1 MKPYKKRKAMQ
12 KNIILLGGS
21 NSVLRNG
28 LQKGIQD
35 SIADK
40 SEFKFYN
47 LGLGVCD
54 VIQNFYELKRKRNKK
69 IFENAALIIT
79 ESNVNDVY
87 DIYESHEKLPLDI
100 FYRNLSWYYKEL
112 YFLNK
117 KIVSLLLPNEFE
129 NYRLINNMHRKLCEK
144 YGFNCIDMQEYY
156 ENYALQEFSKTIDW
170 GHQLSS
176 IMQRVGKNIIDSIE
190 IFQMPKKLAITNDNP
205 KFFECTPKDMIV
217 KKGKIKEDYLVN
229 SMYGEQIYR
238 LDSNTILAFPKKL
251 EDCCLI
257 GLHTWNNTRE
267 WKEDFKAPES
277 WEECG
282 LAYTSLELC
291 NNTCTNNAY
300 NGGGGNIVKETNMLN
315 CMIEIQNPFYIR
327 KNTICRLGDNKDYS
341 KEYYHNA
348 MSWREDSHQ
357 ISFCDIIAFFCA
369 TKEGNYHTE
378 TLDYEALSKENIKIS
393 TQYNYNHI
401 LPPIEKY
408 KRLIDEVLSH
418 RDIIIEYLIK
428 TGAKELESS
437 IHPTKETYKHT
448 QNTYF
453 NRLLHKV
460 KHRATMPYI
469 KHKLRKMF
477 RV

>member
-1 MKPYKKRKAMQ
+1 MQ

-21 NSVLRNG
+21 NSVMGDG

-35 SIADK
+35 SLINKD
-40 SEFKFYN
+40 EFKFYN
-47 LGLGVCD
+47 FGLGACD

-87 DIYESHEKLPLDI
+87 NVFETHEKVPLDI
-100 FYRNLSWYYKEL
+100 FYRNLSWHYKEL

-117 KIVSLLLPNEFE
+117 KVVSLLLPNEFE
-129 NYRLINNMHRKLCEK
+129 NYRLINNMHRKLCEE

-156 ENYALQEFSKTIDW
+156 EDHALQEFGKRIDW
-170 GHQLSS
+170 AHQLES

-190 IFQMPKKLAITNDNP
+190 IFQMPKKLTIINDNP

-217 KKGKIKEDYLVN
+217 KRGKIKEDYLVN

-238 LDSNTILAFPKKL
+238 LDSNTILAFPKKMQ
-251 EDCCLI
+251 DCCLI

-267 WKEDFKAPES
+267 WKENFKEPKG
-277 WEECG
+277 WDECS
-282 LAYTSLELC
+282 LSYASLELC
-291 NNTCTNNAY
+291 NDIHSNDTCSNAY
-300 NGGGGNIVKETNMLN
+300 NGGGGQSIIKETNILN
-315 CMIEIQNPFYIR
+315 CVIEVQNPFFINE
-327 KNTICRLGDNKDYS
+327 NTHCKISNGKAS
-341 KEYYHNA
+341 KKEYYHNA
-348 MSWREDSHQ
+348 KSWEKDSHK

-453 NRLLHKV
+453 NRLLHKI